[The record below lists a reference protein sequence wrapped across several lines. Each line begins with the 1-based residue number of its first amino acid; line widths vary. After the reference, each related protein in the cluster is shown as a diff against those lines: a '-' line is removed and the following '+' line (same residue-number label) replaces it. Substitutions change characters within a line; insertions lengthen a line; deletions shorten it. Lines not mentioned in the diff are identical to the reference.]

1 MSHRMYDILVA
12 GEINPDLILT
22 GDIKPVYG
30 QAEQIIENAS
40 LTVGSSSAIFACGA
54 ARLGLKVSFI
64 GVCGDDLFGRF
75 MLGAMMAR
83 GIETSS
89 IKTNRKLRTGISVIL
104 NRKSDRSIIT
114 FPGTMSALES
124 EQVTD
129 VFLSRAKHLHV
140 ASYFLQ
146 TALQPGLPDLFRR
159 ARHLG
164 LTTSLDTNID
174 PVGKWKGVDDVLEYT
189 NVFLPNAT
197 EACAIAGDPEPT
209 IAAAKL
215 NKLVE
220 IVAVKLG
227 EQGALGAV
235 GGKIISAPPIS
246 VRLVDTVGAG
256 DSFDAGFLYGYLQGW
271 DLERSLRLGVICGG
285 LSTQASGG
293 TESQPTIQ
301 QALAFI

>member
-1 MSHRMYDILVA
+1 MSHRMYDIIVA

-22 GDIKPVYG
+22 GDIKPIYG
-30 QAEQIIENAS
+30 QSEQIIDSAN

-75 MLGAMMAR
+75 MLDALMAR

-89 IKTNRKLRTGISVIL
+89 IKTNPKLRTGISVIL
-104 NRKSDRSIIT
+104 NRKSDRSILT
-114 FPGTMSALES
+114 FPGSMSSLES

-174 PVGKWKGVDDVLEYT
+174 PVEKWKGVKDVFEYT

-197 EACAIAGDPEPT
+197 EACAIAGNPEPT
-209 IAAAKL
+209 IATAKL
-215 NKLVE
+215 NELVE
-220 IVAVKLG
+220 IVVVKLG
-227 EQGALGAV
+227 DQGALGAV
-235 GGKIISAPPIS
+235 GGEIISAPAIS
-246 VRLVDTVGAG
+246 VRIVDTVGAG
-256 DSFDAGFLYGYLQGW
+256 DSFDAGFIYGYLQGW

-285 LSTQASGG
+285 LSTQAAGG

-301 QALAFI
+301 QALALI

>member
-1 MSHRMYDILVA
+1 MSNRKYDILVA
-12 GEINPDLILT
+12 GEINPDLILI
-22 GDIKPVYG
+22 GDIKLIYG
-30 QAEQIIENAS
+30 QAEQIIESANLA
-40 LTVGSSSAIFACGA
+40 VGSSSAIFACGA

-75 MLGAMMAR
+75 MLDAMKAR
-83 GIETSS
+83 GIETSL
-89 IKTNRKLRTGISVIL
+89 IKINPKLRTGISVIL
-104 NRKSDRSIIT
+104 NRKSDRSILT

-129 VFLSRAKHLHV
+129 VVLARAKHLHV

-146 TALQPGLPDLFRR
+146 KALQPGLPDLFHR

-174 PVGKWKGVDDVLEYT
+174 PAEEWKGVKDVFEYT

-197 EACAIAGDPEPT
+197 EACAIAGNPDPA

-215 NKLVE
+215 NELVE
-220 IVAVKLG
+220 MVAVKLG
-227 EQGALGAV
+227 GQGALGAI
-235 GGKIISAPPIS
+235 GGKIISAPAIS
-246 VRLVDTVGAG
+246 VSIVDTVGAG
-256 DSFDAGFLYGYLQGW
+256 DSFNAGFIYGYLHGW

-285 LSTQASGG
+285 LSTQAAGG

-301 QALAFI
+301 QALALI